1 MPDEIA
7 ALSVES
13 DGASARPLR
22 IAFVTETYPPEVNGV
37 AMTLAELVR
46 RLHARHHQ
54 IELIRPRQGH
64 EVAAPKSPDSDG
76 AILGHGRAPIR
87 EVLVRGIRIPRY
99 SQLRMG
105 LPAKGAL
112 LRTWTTQRPDVV
124 HIATEGPLGWSALQA
139 ARTLKVPVSTDF
151 RTNFHA
157 YSRHYGL
164 RWLHKPIMGYLRQF
178 HNLAHRTTVPTKT
191 LMGELS
197 ACGFERL
204 VVVARGIDAER
215 FDPRHRCMA
224 LRQRWG
230 LSPDDFAVLYVGRLA
245 AEKNLELL
253 AQAFEAIAVVNPRAR
268 LILVGDG
275 PMRSA
280 LQARLPNALF
290 CGQQMGHDL
299 ARCYASADLF
309 LFPSKTETFGN
320 VTVEAMA
327 SGLPV
332 VAFADGA
339 ALELIR
345 PGQNGASVALDDD
358 AGYVSAA
365 TQLAVDSDAC
375 RALGAVARETALQ
388 LDWETIVDRF
398 EVVIRSAA
406 HSGFGSVPT
415 GTLSAPR
422 PIPSR

>member
-1 MPDEIA
+1 MQDATEPLRSNCERVS
-7 ALSVES
+7 L
-13 DGASARPLR
+13 RPLR

-37 AMTLAELVR
+37 AMTLAALVR
-46 RLHARHHQ
+46 RLQVRHHQ
-54 IELIRPRQGH
+54 IELIRPRQDH
-64 EVAAPKSPDSDG
+64 EKVDQQLQSTDGSVALDGSP
-76 AILGHGRAPIR
+76 AIR
-87 EVLVRGIRIPRY
+87 EVLVRGMRIPRY
-99 SQLRMG
+99 TQLRMG
-105 LPAKGAL
+105 LPAKGVL
-112 LRTWTTQRPDVV
+112 LRAWLTQRPDVV
-124 HIATEGPLGWSALQA
+124 HIATEGPLCWSALQA
-139 ARTLKVPVSTDF
+139 ARALKLPVSTDF

-157 YSRHYGL
+157 YSGHYGM
-164 RWLHKPIMGYLRQF
+164 RWLNKIVIAYLRQF
-178 HNLAHRTTVPTKT
+178 HNLADRTTVPTKT
-191 LMGELS
+191 LMGELA

-204 VVVARGIDAER
+204 VVIARGIDAER

-230 LSPDDFAVLYVGRLA
+230 LSPDDLAVLYVGRLA
-245 AEKNLELL
+245 PEKNLDLL
-253 AQAFEAIAVVNPRAR
+253 VQAFEAIARVNPRAH

-275 PMRSA
+275 PMRPA
-280 LQARLPNALF
+280 LQARLPKALF

-299 ARCYASADLF
+299 ARSYASADLF

-365 TQLAVDSDAC
+365 TQLAVDSDTC

>member
-1 MPDEIA
+1 MQDATEPLQGDSERVS
-7 ALSVES
+7 L
-13 DGASARPLR
+13 RPLR

-37 AMTLAELVR
+37 AMTLAALVR
-46 RLHARHHQ
+46 RLQARHHQ
-54 IELIRPRQGH
+54 IELIRPRQDH
-64 EVAAPKSPDSDG
+64 EKVDQQLQSTDGSVALDGSP
-76 AILGHGRAPIR
+76 AIR
-87 EVLVRGIRIPRY
+87 EVLVRGMRIPRY
-99 SQLRMG
+99 TQLRMG
-105 LPAKGAL
+105 LPAKGVL
-112 LRTWTTQRPDVV
+112 LRAWLTQRPDVV

-139 ARTLKVPVSTDF
+139 ARALKLPVSTDF

-157 YSRHYGL
+157 YSGHYGM
-164 RWLHKPIMGYLRQF
+164 RWLNKIVIAYLRQF
-178 HNLAHRTTVPTKT
+178 HNLADRTTVPTKT

-230 LSPDDFAVLYVGRLA
+230 LSPDDFGVLYVGRLA

-339 ALELIR
+339 ALDLIR
-345 PGQNGASVALDDD
+345 PGHNGASVALADD
-358 AGYVSAA
+358 AGYVREAIRLALDPDTCRKLGFAA
-365 TQLAVDSDAC
+365 RQ
-375 RALGAVARETALQ
+375 TALR
-388 LDWETIVDRF
+388 LNWETIVDRF
-398 EVVIRSAA
+398 EVVIRSAV
-406 HSGFGSVPT
+406 HSGLGDVPIGPVSV
-415 GTLSAPR
+415 PR
-422 PIPSR
+422 PISSR

>member
-1 MPDEIA
+1 MQDATKSLQGEA
-7 ALSVES
+7 ERVSQ
-13 DGASARPLR
+13 RPLR

-46 RLHARHHQ
+46 RLQARHHQ
-54 IELIRPRQGH
+54 IELIRPRQDH
-64 EVAAPKSPDSDG
+64 EKLGEPLQTTESSVSLDG
-76 AILGHGRAPIR
+76 RPAIR

-112 LRTWTTQRPDVV
+112 LRAWSTQRPDVV

-139 ARTLKVPVSTDF
+139 ARSLSLPVSTDF

-157 YSRHYGL
+157 YSRHYGM

-178 HNLAHRTTVPTKT
+178 HNLAHRTTVPTRT
-191 LMGELS
+191 LMGELA

-253 AQAFEAIAVVNPRAR
+253 AEAFEAIARVNPRAR

-280 LQARLPNALF
+280 LQTRLPTAMF

-299 ARCYASADLF
+299 ARHYASADLF

-365 TQLAVDSDAC
+365 TRLAVDSDTC

-406 HSGFGSVPT
+406 HGGFGIVPT
-415 GTLSAPR
+415 GAVNAPR